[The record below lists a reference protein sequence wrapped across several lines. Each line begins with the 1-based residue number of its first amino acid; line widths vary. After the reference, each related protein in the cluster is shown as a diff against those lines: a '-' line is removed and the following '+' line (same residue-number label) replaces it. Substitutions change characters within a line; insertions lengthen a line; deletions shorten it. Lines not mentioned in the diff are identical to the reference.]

1 VPSVTTPPK
10 NRRQFVRTRVT
21 LVERVASVVCLV
33 LLAAIGGYVLWKGKH
48 FDPALYSVRTESLQ
62 TTTNEV
68 KGEDGTVR
76 AADARPELEAAVAPK
91 PEAMVASG
99 GAEAAPAPDASA
111 SAEGSA
117 EGSASGPPIKGDPLE
132 VNLPGTSPMSDT
144 EFYGPNN
151 LFEKIDGR
159 APAYLTFNFQGLR
172 CRSFSVTGAAGSYV
186 DVYEYR
192 FDTPIN
198 AFGMFAIERDAN
210 GKPLDFAPDGYSGEL
225 GYYFRQGIVYV
236 QIIASDQNAKTMALA
251 KALAMDRAKNL
262 KADDTGLDGRRR
274 LPSTGLDPATVQFVQ
289 ENAQGQDFLKNVFQA
304 IYDYKGK
311 KLPFFIMVTKPED
324 AAAAFKS
331 FQEFCGK
338 FGGTTKS
345 LPDVNGA
352 KIFTAENFGTFKIV
366 FQREGQIG
374 GVFDADDIDKGRQF
388 VEQYLRGE
396 LQ

>member
-1 VPSVTTPPK
+1 VPSATPPPK
-10 NRRQFVRTRVT
+10 NRRQFVRTKVT

-76 AADARPELEAAVAPK
+76 GADARPESRVATAPK
-91 PEAMVASG
+91 PEAVVAASA
-99 GAEAAPAPDASA
+99 AEAAQTPDASA
-111 SAEGSA
+111 PAEGSA
-117 EGSASGPPIKGDPLE
+117 PSGPPIKGDPLE
-132 VNLPGTSPMSDT
+132 VNLPGTTPMSDT
-144 EFYGPNN
+144 EFYGPDN

-159 APAYLTFNFQGLR
+159 APAYLTFNFQQLR

-198 AFGMFAIERDAN
+198 AFGMFAIERDTN
-210 GKPLDFAPDGYSGEL
+210 GKKIDFAPDGYSGEL
-225 GYYFRQGIVYV
+225 GYYFRQGVVYV

-251 KALAMDRAKNL
+251 QALARDRAKNL
-262 KADDTGLDGRRR
+262 KADDSGLDGRRQ

-304 IYDYKGK
+304 VYDYKGK

-338 FGGTTKS
+338 FGGTAKS

-352 KIFTAENFGTFKIV
+352 KIFSAENFGTYKVV
-366 FQREGQIG
+366 FQRNGQIG